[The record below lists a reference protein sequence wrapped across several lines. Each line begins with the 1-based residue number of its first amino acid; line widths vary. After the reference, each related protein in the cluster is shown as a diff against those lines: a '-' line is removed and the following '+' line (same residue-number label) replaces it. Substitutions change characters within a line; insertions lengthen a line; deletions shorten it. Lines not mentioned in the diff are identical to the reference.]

1 MKTIFEPHPVSPER
15 KRELRSKGYTVLD
28 AAFAPKGYEYPEKT
42 PTPSVKA
49 TTEPAVE
56 PTAEPAN
63 DGLDDLDA
71 EQLHALAKE
80 RGIKVVHNA
89 GADKVREALRGVE
102 V

>member
-15 KRELRSKGYTVLD
+15 KRELRGKGYTILD

-42 PTPSVKA
+42 STPS
-49 TTEPAVE
+49 VE
-56 PTAEPAN
+56 PTAEPVN

-102 V
+102 D